1 MEFRILTIGDV
12 VAASGV
18 HYLCKRLRKLKQ
30 TYNIDFCIVDG
41 ENSAV
46 VGIHPEQADRLFDA
60 GADVVTLG
68 NHAFSQRTILP
79 MAEDC
84 PYLLRPENFS
94 PLTPGRG
101 WGIFDTKAGPLAV
114 VVLVG
119 RVAMNYTPD
128 NPFLAAERLLKQ
140 LDARMIAV
148 EIHAEA
154 TSEKL
159 AMGLHLDGKVSAVF
173 GTHTHVPTADLQ
185 ILPGGTGYVTDLG
198 MTGPRRSVLGVKP
211 EISIARFRGELTG
224 RYEPAPGPCKIEGA
238 VFTIDADTGR
248 CTATERVFV
257 YD

>member
-1 MEFRILTIGDV
+1 MEFRILTVGDV
-12 VAASGV
+12 VAASGA
-18 HYLCKRLRKLKQ
+18 HYLCRRLRSMKKAHG
-30 TYNIDFCIVDG
+30 IDFCVVDG
-41 ENSAV
+41 ENCAN

-60 GADVVTLG
+60 GADVITLG

-84 PYLLRPENFS
+84 PYLLRPANYS
-94 PLTPGRG
+94 PLAPGRG
-101 WGIFDTKAGPLAV
+101 WGVFDTKAGPLAIL
-114 VVLVG
+114 VLQG
-119 RVAMNYTPD
+119 RVAMDYTPD
-128 NPFLAAERLLKQ
+128 NPFLAAERILRQ
-140 LDARMIAV
+140 IDTPMILV
-148 EIHAEA
+148 EFHAEA

-198 MTGPRRSVLGVKP
+198 MTGPRNSVLGVKP
-211 EISIARFRGELTG
+211 EISIARFRGEYAG

-238 VFTIDADTGR
+238 VFTIDSATGR
-248 CTATERVFV
+248 CTATERVYV

>member
-30 TYNIDFCIVDG
+30 SHNIDFCIVDG

-60 GADVVTLG
+60 GADVITLG

-94 PLTPGRG
+94 PLAPGRG
-101 WGIFDTKAGPLAV
+101 WGVFDTKAGPLAV
-114 VVLVG
+114 AVLQG
-119 RVAMNYTPD
+119 RVSMDYTPD
-128 NPFLAAERLLKQ
+128 NPFLAAERLLRQ
-140 LDARMIAV
+140 TDAKMILV

-198 MTGPRRSVLGVKP
+198 MTGPRHSVLGVKP

-224 RYEPAPGPCKIEGA
+224 RYEPAPGPCKLEGTI
-238 VFTIDADTGR
+238 FTIDSDTGL